1 MTEHPHPAK
10 TGCYPTPDGQQRYW
24 DGVQWTPNVVPAD
37 PATHAQNE
45 TPGHRHHEVQGVFPT
60 VVGGALLALEA
71 VVAVL
76 SLYIA
81 YVWTST
87 YGDLNATTRDVLT
100 SGFVWFPLLLIVP
113 AGLGAV
119 LALPRWWMRV
129 MAVAIPVLMVVGMLI
144 VFPAALASKVEG
156 SVPVG
161 YEGMRHAGEDVAQA
175 RRGDGQQ
182 TPPLN
187 RQTTQR
193 TLLSRDAH
201 NAPRSRR

>member
-1 MTEHPHPAK
+1 VTEHPHPARP
-10 TGCYPTPDGQQRYW
+10 GWYPTPDGQQRYW
-24 DGVQWTPNVVPAD
+24 DGVQWTPNVVAAD
-37 PATHAQNE
+37 PATRVRYE

-60 VVGGALLALEA
+60 AVGGSLLAVEA

-87 YGDLNATTRDVLT
+87 YGDLNATTHDVLT

-129 MAVAIPVLMVVGMLI
+129 MAVAIPVLMVVGMLM

-161 YEGMRHAGEDVAQA
+161 YEGMRPAGKDVAQA

-187 RQTTQR
+187 RQTMQR
-193 TLLSRDAH
+193 ALLSRDAQ
-201 NAPRSRR
+201 ATPEPR

>member
-1 MTEHPHPAK
+1 MTEHPHPAR
-10 TGCYPTPDGQQRYW
+10 TGWYPTPDGQQRYW
-24 DGVQWTPNVVPAD
+24 DGVQWIPNVDAAAPV
-37 PATHAQNE
+37 TRAQNE
-45 TPGHRHHEVQGVFPT
+45 TPGHRHHEAKGVARALI
-60 VVGGALLALEA
+60 GGALLAVEA

-76 SLYIA
+76 SLFIA

-87 YGDLNATTRDVLT
+87 YGDLNATTRDTLT

-113 AGLGAV
+113 AALGAM
-119 LALPRWWMRV
+119 LASPRWWMRV
-129 MAVAIPVLMVVGMLI
+129 MAVAIPVLMVVGMLM

-182 TPPLN
+182 TSPLI
-187 RQTTQR
+187 RRTTHR
-193 TLLSRDAH
+193 AMLSRDAQ
-201 NAPRSRR
+201 ATPEP